1 MDYPALELHMRDA
14 HNVVDSELVAAAV
27 VPPKRKYLVKFV
39 CGSCNSAKQRLWLAE
54 KDALDHIDQQHSPYF
69 CKYMRAACRLCG
81 VMDTVEAFRG
91 HDSNCLVLAKLAMT
105 KDLHS
110 AESQLA
116 PDLLRRNWEGNLSR
130 SPRRSIPK
138 ICEKSP
144 SRLNVPLKR
153 YAPLRCSGSGSLKRH
168 AKSPRRSQ
176 SPRKSSTSVPLS
188 GGRSR
193 SPLTYDKNKNR
204 HITQRAE
211 ILNPILKFNDDIR
224 RKYKSKSSRPLPY
237 PGSSSEQQQLMIRS
251 TREEENKKGKAHEMY
266 KWREHR
272 WKFKSSEPFP
282 DPRWSPEQQLMIGP
296 IPGDM
301 RPRDIESALV
311 FHGPIHWIFIQ
322 DNHVWLKKNK
332 ERFMKE
338 GKMHRFVKFGYIV

>member
-1 MDYPALELHMRDA
+1 
-14 HNVVDSELVAAAV
+14 
-27 VPPKRKYLVKFV
+27 
-39 CGSCNSAKQRLWLAE
+39 
-54 KDALDHIDQQHSPYF
+54 
-69 CKYMRAACRLCG
+69 MRAACRLCG
-81 VMDTVEAFRG
+81 MMDTVKAFRG

-116 PDLLRRNWEGNLSR
+116 PDLSRRNREGNLSR

-144 SRLNVPLKR
+144 LRLNVPLKR
-153 YAPLRCSGSGSLKRH
+153 YAKSPSRCSGSLKRH
-168 AKSPRRSQ
+168 VKSPRRSHLT
-176 SPRKSSTSVPLS
+176 RKSSSPVPLS

-193 SPLTYDKNKNR
+193 SPLTHDKNKNK
-204 HITQRAE
+204 HITERAK
-211 ILNPILKFNDDIR
+211 IFNPILKFNDDIR
-224 RKYKSKSSRPLPY
+224 RKYNSKSSYPLPG
-237 PGSSSEQQQLMIRS
+237 PGSSSEQKQLMIRS
-251 TREEENKKGKAHEMY
+251 STEEENKKEKAYEMN

-322 DNHVWLKKNK
+322 DNQVWLKKNK